1 MKAMAAE
8 HGWAATIT
16 LQAAACPVDQ
26 SNSMGGSR
34 WCYQA
39 MVAWPGSGGV
49 AAAMA
54 EWEPTIEEKEFVG
67 GEEK

>member
-34 WCYQA
+34 WCY
-39 MVAWPGSGGV
+39 
-49 AAAMA
+49 
-54 EWEPTIEEKEFVG
+54 
-67 GEEK
+67 